1 MNNIKKEIQLQ
12 RAIEL
17 RDRAQK
23 QYIEEFKKQKYIFV
37 ELQKT
42 FYKK

>member
-23 QYIEEFKKQKYIFV
+23 EYKEFLKQKYIFV
-37 ELQKT
+37 ELPNKM
-42 FYKK
+42 